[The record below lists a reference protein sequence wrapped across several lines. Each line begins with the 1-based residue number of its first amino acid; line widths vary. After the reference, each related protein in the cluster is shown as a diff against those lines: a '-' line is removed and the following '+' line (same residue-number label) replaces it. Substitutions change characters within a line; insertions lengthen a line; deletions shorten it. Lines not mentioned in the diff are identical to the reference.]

1 MVARSI
7 SLHALSGIPLV
18 VPGDDIGKII
28 ADSLDINQLE
38 LADGDVIVVAQ
49 KIISKAEGRYRNLAD
64 VTPSKDALDIAKAV
78 AKDPRLVELIL
89 QESVDIVRQ
98 APGVLIVENRL
109 GIVHANA
116 GIDRSNIPAE
126 ADGDGEN
133 VLLLPIDP
141 DASAK
146 SLRQFMAS
154 KWGADVAVIINDS
167 TGRAWRNGTTG
178 IAIGV
183 AGIPAIIDMRGTPD
197 LFKRPMETTEIGFAD
212 ELASAASLL
221 MGQADEGSPVVIIK
235 GLHPKQDDQGVKP
248 LLRSRE
254 RDLFR

>member
-7 SLHALSGIPLV
+7 SLHALSGIPLA
-18 VPGDDIGKII
+18 VPGDDVGKII
-28 ADSLDINQLE
+28 AESLDIDRLE
-38 LADGDVIVVAQ
+38 LADGDVIVIAQ
-49 KIISKAEGRYRNLAD
+49 KIISKAEGRYKNLAD
-64 VTPSKDALDIAKAV
+64 VVPSDKALDVAKTV
-78 AKDPRLVELIL
+78 DKDPRLVELIL

-98 APGVLIVENRL
+98 AKGVLIVENRL

-126 ADGDGEN
+126 TDGEN
-133 VLLLPIDP
+133 VLLLPVDP

-146 SLRQFMAS
+146 SLQQFMANTR
-154 KWGADVAVIINDS
+154 GVNVGVVINDS

-183 AGIPAIIDMRGTPD
+183 AGIPAMVDMRGTPD
-197 LFKRPMETTEIGFAD
+197 LFQRPMETTEIGFAD

-221 MGQADEGSPVVIIK
+221 MGQADEGSPVVIVK
-235 GLHPKQDDQGVKP
+235 GLQPNPDDRGVKP
-248 LLRSRE
+248 LIRPRE

>member
-1 MVARSI
+1 M
-7 SLHALSGIPLV
+7 
-18 VPGDDIGKII
+18 
-28 ADSLDINQLE
+28 
-38 LADGDVIVVAQ
+38 
-49 KIISKAEGRYRNLAD
+49 
-64 VTPSKDALDIAKAV
+64 TPSKDALDIAKAV

-126 ADGDGEN
+126 DNVEN
-133 VLLLPIDP
+133 VLLLPVEP

-146 SLRQFMAS
+146 ALKQFVANTL
-154 KWGADVAVIINDS
+154 GVEIAVIINDS

-235 GLHPKQDDQGVKP
+235 GLRPKQDDQGVKP

>member
-1 MVARSI
+1 MVARTI
-7 SLHALSGIPLV
+7 SLHALSSIPLV
-18 VPGDDIGKII
+18 MPGDDIGKII
-28 ADSLDINQLE
+28 IESLDIDQLE
-38 LADGDVIVVAQ
+38 LAEGDVIVVAQ

-64 VTPSKDALDIAKAV
+64 VIPTAEALGIAKTV
-78 AKDPRLVELIL
+78 NKDPRLVELIL
-89 QESVDIVRQ
+89 QESVDIIRQ
-98 APGVLIVENRL
+98 APGVLIVENQL

-126 ADGDGEN
+126 ANGEN
-133 VLLLPIDP
+133 VLLLPVEP

-146 SLRQFMAS
+146 ALKQFVANTQ
-154 KWGADVAVIINDS
+154 GVDVAVIINDS

-212 ELASAASLL
+212 EIASAASLL
-221 MGQADEGSPVVIIK
+221 MGQADEGSPVVIVK
-235 GLHPKQDDQGVKP
+235 GLHPRQDDQGVKP

>member
-7 SLHALSGIPLV
+7 SLHALSSIPLV
-18 VPGDDIGKII
+18 MPGDDIGKII
-28 ADSLDINQLE
+28 IESLDADQLE
-38 LADGDVIVVAQ
+38 LVDGDVIVIAQ

-64 VTPSKDALDIAKAV
+64 VIPTAEALGIAKTV
-78 AKDPRLVELIL
+78 DKDPRLVELIL
-89 QESVDIVRQ
+89 QESVGIVRQ
-98 APGVLIVENRL
+98 APGVLIVENKL

-126 ADGDGEN
+126 DNVEN
-133 VLLLPIDP
+133 VLLLPVEP

-146 SLRQFMAS
+146 VLKQFVANTL
-154 KWGADVAVIINDS
+154 GVEIAVIINDS

-183 AGIPAIIDMRGTPD
+183 AGISAIIDMRGTPD

>member
-1 MVARSI
+1 MAARSI

-28 ADSLDINQLE
+28 ADSLNIDQLE

-49 KIISKAEGRYRNLAD
+49 KIISKAEGRYRNLVD
-64 VTPSKDALDIAKAV
+64 VMPSKNALDIAKAV

-126 ADGDGEN
+126 GDDEN
-133 VLLLPIDP
+133 VLLLPVDP

-154 KWGADVAVIINDS
+154 KWGIDVAVIINDS

-183 AGIPAIIDMRGTPD
+183 AGISAIVDMRGTPD
-197 LFKRPMETTEIGFAD
+197 LFQRPMETTEIGFAD

-235 GLHPKQDDQGVKP
+235 GLDPSQDDRGVKP

>member
-7 SLHALSGIPLV
+7 SLHALSSIPLV
-18 VPGDDIGKII
+18 MPGDDIGKII
-28 ADSLDINQLE
+28 IESLDADQLE
-38 LADGDVIVVAQ
+38 LVDGDVIVIAQ

-64 VTPSKDALDIAKAV
+64 VIPTAEALGIAKTV
-78 AKDPRLVELIL
+78 DKDPRLVELIL

-98 APGVLIVENRL
+98 APGVLIVENKL

-126 ADGDGEN
+126 DNVEN
-133 VLLLPIDP
+133 VLLLPVEP

-146 SLRQFMAS
+146 VLKQFVANTL
-154 KWGADVAVIINDS
+154 GVEIAVIINDS

-235 GLHPKQDDQGVKP
+235 GLYPKQDDQGVKP